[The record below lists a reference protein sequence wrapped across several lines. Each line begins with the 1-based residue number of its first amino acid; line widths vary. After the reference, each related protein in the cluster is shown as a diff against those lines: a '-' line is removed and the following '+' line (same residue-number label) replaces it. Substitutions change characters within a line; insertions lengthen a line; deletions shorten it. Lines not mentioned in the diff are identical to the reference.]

1 MVDILYKKWYNGIK
15 VLKYRLKT
23 RRNIMKKLRLFSA
36 LLPLILMTSMVSCG
50 EQVETSEPV
59 ETSKSSSETTNVS
72 KDPVT
77 ITIWHY
83 YNGVQQMNFDSAV
96 AEFNKTVGREE
107 GIIVESYSKDSI
119 SDLSDSVISSVKKNA
134 GAKEPPDI
142 FATYAETA
150 YAIDSMGALADI
162 GKYFTDEE
170 ISQYVDDYIDE
181 GRFSKDGSLKIF
193 PTAKSTEVMMLNK
206 TDWQDFAVAEN
217 ITVDNLKT
225 WEGIAEVAEKYYNYT
240 NALTPDIENDGRA
253 FFGRDSVANY
263 MIVGAKQ
270 LGAEFISFD
279 DSGNPVLNV
288 DKDAVKRLW
297 ENYYVPYVKGCYTA
311 QGRYRSDDVKIGK
324 AIAIICSTTG
334 TAYYPSEVTIDDDY
348 TYPIE
353 NIVLP
358 VPNFE
363 GTEPYAVQQGAG
375 MSVIS
380 SDEKKEKASVTFLKW
395 FTDEDRNIE
404 FSINSGYLPVKKSAN
419 DFSKI
424 SEFNSKSENAVKE
437 TVLKSLEL
445 AIDEVNTYS
454 LYTMKPF
461 ETTSEVRDYLG
472 SYIQETADTSYQEV
486 IEKINNGADREETIA
501 EYISDDAF
509 ETWFDKFNSTMES
522 IVNK

>member
-1 MVDILYKKWYNGIK
+1 MRKSR
-15 VLKYRLKT
+15 VLSL
-23 RRNIMKKLRLFSA
+23 LF
-36 LLPLILMTSMVSCG
+36 PLMLMTSMVSCG
-50 EQVETSEPV
+50 ENAETEQPV
-59 ETSKSSSETTNVS
+59 ESSKSSSVSANVS

-96 AEFNKTVGREE
+96 AEFNKTVGRDE

-119 SDLSDSVISSVKKNA
+119 ADLADNVIASVKKNA

-150 YAIDSMGALADI
+150 YVIDSMNALADL

-170 ISQYVDDYIDE
+170 ISQYVDEYIDE
-181 GRFSKDGSLKIF
+181 GKFSQDDSIKIF
-193 PTAKSTEVMMLNK
+193 PTAKSTEVMILNK

-217 ITVDNLKT
+217 ITVDSLKT

-240 NALTPDIENDGRA
+240 DALTPDIENDGRA

-288 DKDAVKRLW
+288 DKDTVKRLW
-297 ENYYVPYVKGCYTA
+297 QNYYVPYVKGCYTA

-324 AIAIICSTTG
+324 SIAIICSTTG

-380 SDEKKEKASVTFLKW
+380 STEEKEKASAVFLKW
-395 FTDEDRNIE
+395 FTDEERNIE

-419 DFSKI
+419 DYSKI
-424 SEFNSKSENAVKE
+424 DDVNSKSENAVKE

-445 AIDEVNTYS
+445 AINEVNSYS

-461 ETTSEVRDYLG
+461 ETASEVRDYLG
-472 SYIQETADTSYQEV
+472 NYIQDTANQSYQEI
-486 IEKINNGADREETIA
+486 IEKINDGADREETIA
-501 EYISDDAF
+501 EYISDNAF
-509 ETWFDKFNSTMES
+509 ETWFSKFSSTMES
-522 IVNK
+522 MVNK

>member
-1 MVDILYKKWYNGIK
+1 MRKIK
-15 VLKYRLKT
+15 V
-23 RRNIMKKLRLFSA
+23 FSV
-36 LLPLILMTSMVSCG
+36 LLPLILTASMVSCG
-50 EQVETSEPV
+50 ENAETENSVES
-59 ETSKSSSETTNVS
+59 SKSSSVSANVS

-96 AEFNKTVGREE
+96 AEFNRTIGRDE

-119 SDLSDSVISSVKKNA
+119 ADLSENVIASVKKNA

-150 YAIDSMGALADI
+150 YVIDSMDALADV

-170 ISQYVDDYIDE
+170 ISQYVDEYIDE
-181 GRFSKDGSLKIF
+181 GRFSKDGSVKIF

-206 TDWQDFAVAEN
+206 TDWQDFAIAEN
-217 ITVDNLKT
+217 ITVDSLKT

-240 NALTPDIENDGRA
+240 DALTPDIENDGRA

-297 ENYYVPYVKGCYTA
+297 QNYYVPYVKGCYTA

-324 AIAIICSTTG
+324 SIAIICSTTG
-334 TAYYPSEVTIDDDY
+334 TAYYPTEVTIDDDY

-380 SDEKKEKASVTFLKW
+380 STEEKEKASAVFLKW
-395 FTDEDRNIE
+395 FTDEERNIE

-424 SEFNSKSENAVKE
+424 TEVNSKSENAVKE

-445 AIDEVNTYS
+445 AIDEVNNYS

-461 ETTSEVRDYLG
+461 ETASEVRDYLG
-472 SYIQETADTSYQEV
+472 NYIQDTAEASYQEV
-486 IEKINNGADREETIA
+486 MEKISEGADREEVIA
-501 EYISDDAF
+501 EYISDSAF
-509 ETWFDKFNSTMES
+509 ETWFSEFSSAMES
-522 IVNK
+522 MVNKQ